1 MQFLIISNNF
11 IYLCQLGGL
20 KQRSTLDAGIALIY
34 SIHIEWVKHCTTS
47 ILAFYIAQF
56 FPLLNHQVLSLVLD
70 KASFD
75 PKVLI
80 FFQNYLVDRKIKY
93 LWNSFFFSFFNV
105 DIGVGQES
113 ALAPILSALY
123 LSPIFHIFEKHLKNL
138 KILIS
143 FVDNKLLISQDKS
156 ILVSN
161 TNLFCSYNV
170 ISNLLTKVGLI
181 IEHRKTEVFHF
192 SRSQGIF
199 DPSLFDLTPLKGS
212 VLWPKTTWHYLR
224 FIFN

>member
-1 MQFLIISNNF
+1 MHFKTLTTIVIPKPNKELYNTPKAYQSIVLLNIISKLFEKVIGKRMQFLIISNNF

-93 LWNSFFFSFFNV
+93 LWNSFFF
-105 DIGVGQES
+105 
-113 ALAPILSALY
+113 
-123 LSPIFHIFEKHLKNL
+123 
-138 KILIS
+138 
-143 FVDNKLLISQDKS
+143 
-156 ILVSN
+156 
-161 TNLFCSYNV
+161 LFSM
-170 ISNLLTKVGLI
+170 LTL
-181 IEHRKTEVFHF
+181 E
-192 SRSQGIF
+192 
-199 DPSLFDLTPLKGS
+199 
-212 VLWPKTTWHYLR
+212 
-224 FIFN
+224 

>member
-1 MQFLIISNNF
+1 MNITNVCINLGHWLLHFKTLTTIVIPKPNKELYNTPKAYQSIVLLNIISKLFEKVIGKRMQFLIISNNF

-93 LWNSFFFSFFNV
+93 LWNSFFF
-105 DIGVGQES
+105 
-113 ALAPILSALY
+113 
-123 LSPIFHIFEKHLKNL
+123 
-138 KILIS
+138 
-143 FVDNKLLISQDKS
+143 
-156 ILVSN
+156 
-161 TNLFCSYNV
+161 LFSM
-170 ISNLLTKVGLI
+170 LTL
-181 IEHRKTEVFHF
+181 E
-192 SRSQGIF
+192 
-199 DPSLFDLTPLKGS
+199 
-212 VLWPKTTWHYLR
+212 
-224 FIFN
+224 